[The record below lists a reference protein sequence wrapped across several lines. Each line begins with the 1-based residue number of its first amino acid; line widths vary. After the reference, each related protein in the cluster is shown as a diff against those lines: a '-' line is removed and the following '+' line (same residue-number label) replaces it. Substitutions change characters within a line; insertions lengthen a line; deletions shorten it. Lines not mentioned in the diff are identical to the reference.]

1 LFLLKTLNT
10 GSFMGFHGV
19 SIGSLII
26 IGLIA
31 VLLFGPKRLRT
42 MAEDLGIALRNFN
55 KALHAPEETSV
66 KESKSERSV
75 ESGSS

>member
-1 LFLLKTLNT
+1 
-10 GSFMGFHGV
+10 MGFHGV
-19 SIGSLII
+19 SMGSLII

-55 KALHAPEETSV
+55 KALRSQEDLPAQ
-66 KESKSERSV
+66 KESKAEKLNSDSNPL
-75 ESGSS
+75 

>member
-1 LFLLKTLNT
+1 
-10 GSFMGFHGV
+10 MGFHGV
-19 SIGSLII
+19 SLGSLII

-55 KALHAPEETSV
+55 KALRSQEDMPSTKVAKP
-66 KESKSERSV
+66 KSSLD
-75 ESGSS
+75 SDSH